1 MGCFGSRIDY
11 VDIKSIENKNYINK
25 KYYNTIT
32 YYDNSEQH
40 VILNE
45 KEEKRLQSRFKYH
58 KMYREISQIKYNNIK
73 EIANFQIIN
82 NDNKNDEIE
91 NYSFLINYKDE
102 LMMTKLKLNK
112 FQLKFFLR
120 MLKINKVKCNVDLL
134 EKAIV

>member
-11 VDIKSIENKNYINK
+11 VNIKSIENKNHINN
-25 KYYNTIT
+25 KYYNLIK
-32 YYDNSEQH
+32 YYDGLEQH
-40 VILNE
+40 VILNQ
-45 KEEKRLQSRFKYH
+45 KEEEKLQSRFKYH

-82 NDNKNDEIE
+82 KDNTDNEIE

-134 EKAIV
+134 KKAIV